1 MPQTLS
7 VTELAAEWSQIC
19 ERYPLDVRQ
28 NVLETVREHREQL
41 VRVFYE
47 RMLLDSASSFFLS
60 DEIVRTRLHKAME
73 QWLLD
78 VFELGVNSK
87 FEEAVAR
94 QRTVGEA
101 HARIGIP
108 AHLVMR
114 GLRCIDASIYELYA
128 AQSSPITMRAV
139 AYISQT
145 TSMAIEIMC
154 RTYAVSHD
162 RNARAEESYRLFA
175 MAQDIGAEKERQRA
189 ALYDWENQLMYE
201 ISMRFSKAADHVPP
215 EVTDSAVVY
224 VTPLPHIH
232 KSEFGLWFVHKAAH
246 IFEGS
251 PDIASL
257 SNVMDE
263 IDQLLMSEPEIDQN
277 ANAHLAAL
285 MVEVRDKTQLL
296 RFLLDQMFQQAG
308 HIESGRD
315 TLTNLLSRKY
325 LQVIMTRQIDQARRN
340 NAPLSVL
347 TLDID
352 HFKQVNDN
360 YGHDA
365 GDLVLQQV
373 ARCLTGLL
381 RGGDYIFRL
390 GGEEFLVILV
400 EANIDQAMAIAE
412 DIRQQFAA
420 ERLQLPTGETVRAT
434 FSIGVACHDGHPD
447 YQRLLKQSDLA
458 LYEAK
463 RTGRNR
469 VVTHQAAGFET
480 ALVVDRR

>member
-1 MPQTLS
+1 LDTVHENREFL
-7 VTELAAEWSQIC
+7 VEL
-19 ERYPLDVRQ
+19 
-28 NVLETVREHREQL
+28 
-41 VRVFYE
+41 FYE
-47 RMLLDSASSFFLS
+47 RMMLDAASSFYLS
-60 DEIVRTRLHKAME
+60 DEIVKTRLHKAME
-73 QWLLD
+73 RWLQD
-78 VFELGVNSK
+78 VFELGINSK

-94 QRTVGEA
+94 QRAVGEA

-108 AHLVMR
+108 VHLVMR
-114 GLRCIDASIYELYA
+114 GMRCIDAALYELYA
-128 AQSSPITMRAV
+128 AASSPMTMRAV

-154 RTYAVSHD
+154 RTYEVSHD

-189 ALYDWENQLMYE
+189 ALYDWENQLMFD
-201 ISMRFSKAADHVPP
+201 ISMRFSKVADTSHLNDVDP
-215 EVTDSAVVY
+215 ALVY
-224 VTPLPHIH
+224 IMPLPLIH
-232 KSEFGLWFVHKAAH
+232 KSEFGLWFVHKGAH

-251 PDIASL
+251 PDIAAL
-257 SNVMDE
+257 SAVMD
-263 IDQLLMSEPEIDQN
+263 DLDRLLLSKPENAQRASTHLAELM
-277 ANAHLAAL
+277 ANAR
-285 MVEVRDKTQLL
+285 EKTQFL

-308 HIESGRD
+308 HIENGRD

-325 LQVIMTRQIDQARRN
+325 LQVILTREIDQARRS
-340 NAPLSVL
+340 NAALSVL
-347 TLDID
+347 TIDID
-352 HFKQVNDN
+352 YFKRINDT

-373 ARCLTGLL
+373 AQCLTGLL

-400 EANIDQAMAIAE
+400 EANIDQAMSIAE
-412 DIRQQFAA
+412 DIRQQFAS
-420 ERLQLPTGETVRAT
+420 ERLQLPSGGSVNAT

-463 RTGRNR
+463 RAGRNR
-469 VVTHQAAGFET
+469 VVAHRVAGFQS
-480 ALVVDRR
+480 ALNPL